1 MSNEN
6 RPGKK
11 NWNEKVLSLYFVRH
25 DPSQSGRKWL
35 VRYDGS
41 EIEGDDNMTLEK
53 FERIAAEQAKARD
66 EESILK
72 SEAVGL

>member
-6 RPGKK
+6 SLGRK
-11 NWNEKVLSLYFVRH
+11 NWNESVLSLYFIRH
-25 DPSQSGRKWL
+25 DPSGSGRKWL

-41 EIEGDDNMTLEK
+41 EIEGDDNMTLQK
-53 FERIAAEQAKARD
+53 FEAIAKSRAKQVV

-72 SEAVGL
+72 SGAVGL